1 MGCGPSSEP
10 SVVEPLGPDY
20 KVCYVI
26 TVYKKS
32 KCVTPYHNQKKPSIL
47 GHKKFKF

>member
-32 KCVTPYHNQKKPSIL
+32 KCVTPYHNQKKKPSNFGSQKI
-47 GHKKFKF
+47 